1 VVWGQIKPCLEA
13 GAYNL
18 GQKVRPVPLDELMAR
33 WSQAR
38 GRHDEFAVS
47 EEL

>member
-1 VVWGQIKPCLEA
+1 V
-13 GAYNL
+13 
-18 GQKVRPVPLDELMAR
+18 PVDELMAR

>member
-1 VVWGQIKPCLEA
+1 
-13 GAYNL
+13 
-18 GQKVRPVPLDELMAR
+18 VPLDELMAR

>member
-1 VVWGQIKPCLEA
+1 VEA

-18 GQKVRPVPLDELMAR
+18 SQKVRPVPLDELMAR